1 MENAP
6 SSLFLSYLSIRVWLG
21 GRRGEGKPK
30 IVEKKLKLKS
40 NKRQQKQ
47 EEVKVQGQIQS
58 QTSLR
63 AVVGKY
69 TESLLKNPPPS
80 V

>member
-47 EEVKVQGQIQS
+47 EEVKVQG
-58 QTSLR
+58 
-63 AVVGKY
+63 
-69 TESLLKNPPPS
+69 
-80 V
+80 